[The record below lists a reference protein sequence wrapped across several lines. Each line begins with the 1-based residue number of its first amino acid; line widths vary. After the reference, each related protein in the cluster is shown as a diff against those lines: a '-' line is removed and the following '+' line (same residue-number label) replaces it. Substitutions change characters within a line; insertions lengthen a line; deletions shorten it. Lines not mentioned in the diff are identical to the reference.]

1 MLLKFSK
8 LEGLGNDFVIIDD
21 RTQEIEAYI
30 SYNELSLKVCDRHF
44 GIGGDGL
51 IVVLNSK
58 THDLKYRI
66 FNPDGSEPQMCG
78 NGMRAY
84 AKYVY
89 DNKIITKSEFKVETL
104 AGTIIPKVNLGENS
118 LVETVRVDMGIPI
131 TEANKV
137 PFISKEKVAI
147 SESIKVLDKE
157 FEITA
162 VSMGNPHGVIF
173 LEKINR
179 DFVRKY
185 GPVLECHEKFPE
197 KSNIEFIEVLSKDE
211 MKMYVW
217 ERGAGETL
225 ACGTGACA
233 TLVAAYLNNKTDS
246 SATIHLLGGDLM
258 IEWDLETKHIFKTG
272 PAKLVF
278 NGEIQL

>member
-8 LEGLGNDFVIIDD
+8 MEGLGNDFVMIDD
-21 RTQEIEAYI
+21 REQLLEKFI
-30 SYNELSLKVCDRHF
+30 SYNDLSEKLCDRHF
-44 GIGGDGL
+44 GIGADGL
-51 IVVLNSK
+51 IVVLNSN

-78 NGMRAY
+78 NGMRCY
-84 AKYVY
+84 AKFVY
-89 DNKIITKSEFKVETL
+89 DKKIINKEEFTVETL
-104 AGTIIPKVNLGENS
+104 AGTIIPKVNLGDNG
-118 LVETVRVDMGIPI
+118 LVETVKVDMGIPI
-131 TEANKV
+131 TTAVKV
-137 PFISKEKVAI
+137 PFTSNNETAIKEKITA
-147 SESIKVLDKE
+147 LDKE

-173 LEKINR
+173 VGKSDR

-185 GPVLECHEKFPE
+185 GPVLECHQKFPA
-197 KSNIEFIEVLSKDE
+197 KANIEFIEVLSENE
-211 MKMYVW
+211 MNMYVW

-233 TLVAAYLNNKTDS
+233 TLVAAYLNNKTS
-246 SATIHLLGGDLM
+246 NIATIHLLGGDLL
-258 IEWDLETKHIFKTG
+258 IEWNLETKHIFKTG

-278 NGEIQL
+278 NGEIQI